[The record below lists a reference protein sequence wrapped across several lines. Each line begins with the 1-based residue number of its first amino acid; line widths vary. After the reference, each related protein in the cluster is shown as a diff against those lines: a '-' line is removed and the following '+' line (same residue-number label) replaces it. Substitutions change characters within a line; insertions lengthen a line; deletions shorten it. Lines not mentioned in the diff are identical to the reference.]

1 MLPAFKRLAALTQ
14 NQIHNS
20 IEKKPASFLKLAG
33 FFI

>member
-1 MLPAFKRLAALTQ
+1 MLPAFKRLAGLTQ
-14 NQIHNS
+14 NQTHKN